1 MGINVKDFTGTWYVW
16 WVDGENSFLQK
27 GWKIVLGTAMDG
39 AREPFLSPEYQILLG
54 FSILSP
60 NGDGT
65 WTPVFSTQDQ
75 QQQPLELVFA
85 DGSLR
90 WTGYHGGKPLRIY
103 ISACEANT
111 AAGTSS
117 ISLYGSTVVGDPDQ
131 VGVWGASDRP
141 PGG

>member
-16 WVDGENSFLQK
+16 WVDGQESFLQK
-27 GWKIVLGTAMDG
+27 GWKIVLGTNEDG
-39 AREPFLSPEYQILLG
+39 AKIPFLSPEFQVLMG

-60 NGDGT
+60 GSDGT

-75 QQQPLELVFA
+75 QQQPLELLFA

-90 WTGYHGGKPLRIY
+90 WAGYHNGKPLRIY

-111 AAGTSS
+111 AVGDSV
-117 ISLYGSTVVGDPDQ
+117 ISLYGSTVLGDPDQ
-131 VGVWGASDRP
+131 VGVWGANDRP